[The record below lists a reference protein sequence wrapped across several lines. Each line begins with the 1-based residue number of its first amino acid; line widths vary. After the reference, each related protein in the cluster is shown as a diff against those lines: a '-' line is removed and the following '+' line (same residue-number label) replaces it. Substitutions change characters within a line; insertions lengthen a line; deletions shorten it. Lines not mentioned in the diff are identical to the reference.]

1 MTPTMFEGF
10 TQHDIGHAGVRL
22 RARHGGATGPPP
34 LPLLHRHPQTHAMCH
49 AVVAALADRQAYFGD
64 ETP

>member
-22 RARHGGATGPPP
+22 RARHGAAGP
-34 LPLLHRHPQTHAMCH
+34 LPLLHRHPQTQAMWH
-49 AVVAALADRQAYFGD
+49 AVVAALADRQACFGD